1 QTELT
6 RIADTTSFGG
16 QKLLNGNFGT
26 KSFQVGSNAN
36 ETISVTLGD
45 ISASNLTKSVQK
57 VSAGAFVAAD
67 VAAAYGSGTQIT
79 DAAFTY
85 DADGAG
91 TGASVELSV
100 DYSKLTSGTDYAGM
114 ADAINQSLN
123 GADESIGVYAVV
135 NDAGTGVDLKGAID
149 GAATLTFAAGTGGS
163 IGTALTYSGA
173 EDVSVND
180 VDISTYAGSQDAIA
194 IIDEALATIDS
205 QRADLGA
212 VQNRMNFTI
221 SNLGNIE
228 SNVTDARSR

>member
-1 QTELT
+1 
-6 RIADTTSFGG
+6 
-16 QKLLNGNFGT
+16 
-26 KSFQVGSNAN
+26 
-36 ETISVTLGD
+36 
-45 ISASNLTKSVQK
+45 
-57 VSAGAFVAAD
+57 
-67 VAAAYGSGTQIT
+67 
-79 DAAFTY
+79 
-85 DADGAG
+85 
-91 TGASVELSV
+91 
-100 DYSKLTSGTDYAGM
+100 M

-228 SNVTDARSR
+228 SNVTDARSRIQDVDFASETAQLTKQQILSQTSSAMLAQANQIPQTALSLL